1 MDTIPPYETH
11 KVGVIYVGP
20 GQCNNETEILRNRFG
35 SVRYMEFIS
44 RLGNLIA
51 LPDVDPQSCFL
62 GGLEQ
67 NGHDGKFAYIWQDDL
82 MQVIFH
88 VATLMPLKDSDPSCN
103 NKKLHI
109 GNDFVTIVY
118 NESGEEYDIRTIKGQ
133 FNYVN
138 IIIQPL
144 DHNTNKV
151 TVKAKDEVTE
161 YIEHNEPKII
171 SDQNLGVLAKQLA
184 LHGNVSILTLM
195 LIFCKIVGYFHNL
208 PAFFS
213 NQ

>member
-1 MDTIPPYETH
+1 
-11 KVGVIYVGP
+11 
-20 GQCNNETEILRNRFG
+20 
-35 SVRYMEFIS
+35 MEFLS
-44 RLGNLIA
+44 CLGNLIA

-67 NGHDGKFAYIWQDDL
+67 NGNDGKFAYIWQDDL

-118 NESGEEYDIRTIKGQ
+118 NESGEEYNIGTIKGQ

-151 TVKAKDEVTE
+151 TVKAKEDVTE

-171 SDQNLGVLAKQLA
+171 SDQNLGVLARQLA
-184 LHGNVSILTLM
+184 LHANVSTSQFLCNFFFLGGF
-195 LIFCKIVGYFHNL
+195 IFEASL
-208 PAFFS
+208 PA
-213 NQ
+213 